1 MGNRGFVELHNEHC
15 LNLITLA
22 MGLVFVFV
30 IVGSIVFKLKMDQ
43 DRARRKSIRD
53 ERNKQAE

>member
-1 MGNRGFVELHNEHC
+1 MGNRGFVELHNEQG
-15 LNLITLA
+15 LNLITMA

>member
-1 MGNRGFVELHNEHC
+1 M
-15 LNLITLA
+15 A